1 MPFMLK
7 VITIAELK
15 PGMYVTRILKQKS
28 NIKIKTGIVRSQSL
42 IDTLALHGIKKLEI
56 DLKQSETAQAQQQVK
71 PIVTPLI
78 APEPVEKTDPQPEPT
93 PKQKK
98 PAVIASDETSLE
110 EEFQQASAAYDA
122 GLRKITTLQCDLMMG
137 QSVNIAVLDEVGQT
151 ILESVFRNESAM
163 AVLTRLRDKN
173 TYAFRHSINTAILV
187 TMFGKFL
194 GYNKNRIIE
203 LTMGA
208 LFHDLGQSKVPQGI
222 LSKADKL
229 TELERKAVQKHV
241 AHSFSLAKQYPKIT
255 PLMIDVIINHHE
267 RLDGSGY
274 PRGLKGDKLSTAA
287 KIIAIVD
294 VYDALT
300 ADRHFKSGIEPIA
313 ALRYL
318 MSKPELFDSVLVQKF
333 IRCVGVH
340 PVGSIVKLTGEK
352 LALVLEGN
360 RAAPLK
366 PKIQIFYNAKHQH
379 YITRKKLCLVE
390 HGQTIK
396 IISGV
401 QPQDHQINLSR
412 LLKEQL
418 SV

>member
-1 MPFMLK
+1 MLK

-274 PRGLKGDKLSTAA
+274 PRGLKG
-287 KIIAIVD
+287 
-294 VYDALT
+294 
-300 ADRHFKSGIEPIA
+300 EPIA

>member
-1 MPFMLK
+1 MLK

-71 PIVTPLI
+71 PIVAPLI

-98 PAVIASDETSLE
+98 PAVIVSDETSLE